1 MDNTKPIVLIAC
13 SKSKV
18 DTDGELVPVGE
29 LYTGDLF
36 LKAKAYAQAIG
47 ADWFV
52 LSAKHR
58 VIRPDRRVYA
68 YDDTLAELDI
78 DKRRFWAR
86 EVAHQ
91 LRPMKDRHLIVLAGK
106 LYCGWTDG
114 FDVERPL
121 AGLAIGK
128 AKQRLLAML
137 HEVRA

>member
-1 MDNTKPIVLIAC
+1 MNNTPVVLIAC

-18 DTDGELVPVGE
+18 NTDGALVPVGE
-29 LYTGDLF
+29 LYTGDLY

-68 YDDTLAELDI
+68 YDDTLADLDLAG
-78 DKRRFWAR
+78 RRFWAR

-91 LRPMKDRHLIVLAGK
+91 LRPMRDRRLIVLAGK
-106 LYCGWTDG
+106 LYCGWVDG
-114 FDVERPL
+114 FNVERPL

-137 HEVRA
+137 QEVRA